1 MVLYGENVLQSIHHL
16 AFAALLALLF
26 CTPSL
31 ATESLP
37 LGPLTLSR
45 IQGDQTTSQAFLVL
59 VEAYRRLGM
68 TLIAEELPAE
78 RALQTSA
85 AGITGGEVARIAGL
99 ETYYPDLMRVPESVG
114 RLEIK
119 VFSAGISFPV
129 TGWESLRPY
138 NFCYMHG
145 FKAIELASMGMQRTA
160 TATIEDLV
168 RQLQGGGCE
177 VAVLGSQ
184 AWITVDRLNAG
195 PLRELEPPLD
205 VLPLY
210 HYLHRRHENLVPL
223 VAEEL
228 RKMRSEGAIDAILK
242 PGDEVVMAAKMR
254 QSFDSKQK
262 NDRRSP

>member
-1 MVLYGENVLQSIHHL
+1 MQSTRYP

-31 ATESLP
+31 ATETLP

-59 VEAYRRLGM
+59 VEAYRRLGI
-68 TLIAEELPAE
+68 TIIAEELPAE
-78 RALQTSA
+78 RSLRTSA
-85 AGITGGEVARIAGL
+85 TGKADGEVARMAGL
-99 ETYYPDLMRVPESVG
+99 ESLYPDLMRVPEPVN
-114 RLEIK
+114 RLEIS
-119 VFSAGISFPV
+119 VFSSGLSFPIL
-129 TGWESLRPY
+129 GWESLRPY

-160 TATIEDLV
+160 TASIEDLV
-168 RQLQGGGCE
+168 RQLRNGGCE
-177 VAVLGSQ
+177 VAVLGNQ

-205 VLPLY
+205 ILSLY
-210 HYLHRRHENLVPL
+210 HYLHRRHEKLVPL
-223 VAEEL
+223 VSEEL
-228 RKMRSEGAIDAILK
+228 RKMRNEGAIDAILK
-242 PGDEVVMAAKMR
+242 PGDDAVAAAKMR
-254 QSFDSKQK
+254 QSFDSRQI